1 MANKNKIANKH
12 DLIDLTEICNF
23 YQDFNKNN
31 LTRKYKIYFNLNYN
45 KQEEKKIIFISER
58 ILNRLTSVLN
68 KNYSYNFKKSFW
80 RILLSPLIIYLCQ
93 SLWFHYQVSNTIF
106 KKKKYKYNIEKIY
119 KPKISTSRDIF
130 EYLSSLEGTKF
141 INYLI
146 LSKTLKN
153 FDEKKFI
160 IVNYKNNKNYIKN
173 ILIKLIFYYKISST
187 LLISL
192 INNTFIF
199 GIKNINSFNKIKFKN
214 KKNLKKNK
222 NISFRKVSKINIYN
236 YKSKKKFY
244 KNRKKDDIIF
254 ELICENFNS
263 FLPHSV
269 FANFRNKLI
278 LNDILNRIFKLY
290 NKKIIIGPYLG
301 GNDSI
306 KLLLSIQKQYN
317 NNKLFIHQ
325 HGGYYGILKNFSQ
338 MNFIEYK
345 NAFKFISWGWS
356 KHSNYK
362 IKSIPL
368 PVPHISKLH
377 LLNTKSK
384 YVNNSKIKVAFVGT
398 EIPKYFNSF
407 SSAIKN
413 YNINYYLND
422 KKIIVKKLNKEFHL
436 YYKPYFSKNSINE
449 VELLKNYNHDL
460 KILKDNFEKNIF
472 DFDIVILDHPGTL
485 FNYLLGAKIPC
496 MFLFNPKIWNFD
508 KNFDLLLSKINNL
521 NVIFYDPLELVKYLN
536 KNYENY
542 INNFSNLYN
551 NKNIKDLI
559 NKYCNN
565 NKSWIENWNNKIN

>member
-1 MANKNKIANKH
+1 MANKYKIANKSG
-12 DLIDLTEICNF
+12 LINLTEISNF

-31 LTRKYKIYFNLNYN
+31 LTRKNKIHFNLNYN

-58 ILNRLTSVLN
+58 ILNRLTSILN

-93 SLWFHYQVSNTIF
+93 SLWFHYQVSNTIL
-106 KKKKYKYNIEKIY
+106 KKKNYKYDIEKIY

-146 LSKTLKN
+146 LSKTLED

-160 IVNYKNNKNYIKN
+160 IINYKNKNYIKN
-173 ILIKLIFYYKISST
+173 IFSKLIFYYNISTT

-199 GIKNINSFNKIKFKN
+199 GVKNINSWDKIKFKN
-214 KKNLKKNK
+214 KKLFSQNKK
-222 NISFRKVSKINIYN
+222 ISFRKVSKINIYN
-236 YKSKKKFY
+236 YKPQKKSY
-244 KNRKKDDIIF
+244 KNYKKDDIIF

-263 FLPHSV
+263 FLPHSI
-269 FANFRNKLI
+269 FENFRNKLI
-278 LNDILNRIFKLY
+278 LNNILNKIFKLY

-317 NNKLFIHQ
+317 NKLFIHQ

-338 MNFIEYK
+338 MNYIEYK

-356 KHSNYK
+356 KHSDYK
-362 IKSIPL
+362 IKTIPL

-377 LLNTKSK
+377 SLNTKNK

-413 YNINYYLND
+413 YDINCYLND
-422 KKIIVKKLNKEFHL
+422 KKIIVSNLNKEFQL

-449 VELLKNYNHDL
+449 VELLNNYNDDL

-472 DFDIVILDHPGTL
+472 EFDIVILDHPGTL

-496 MFLFNPKIWNFD
+496 IFLFNPKIWNFD
-508 KNFDLLLSKINNL
+508 KNFDVFLNKLNNL
-521 NVIFYDPLELVKYLN
+521 NVIFYDALQLVKYLN
-536 KNYENY
+536 KNYENH

-551 NKNIKDLI
+551 NKNIEDFI

-565 NKSWIENWNNKIN
+565 DKSWIKKWINKIN